1 MEKIYTALGLMS
13 GTSLDGI
20 DASILSSDGENIID
34 TKINKFHP
42 YDTKFRKNLGDY
54 ITNINSL
61 KDIKKS
67 QTEYE
72 RLEEE
77 LTKRHVKLSRQIIAD
92 FGKVDF
98 VGFHGQTI
106 IHRFK
111 EKYSIQM
118 GDAKLM
124 SKLLKTKVIYNF
136 RKSDIENG
144 GTGAPLA
151 PIYHYKL
158 SKKLNITEPN
168 IFLNIGGIANITYIN
183 KKIMKATD
191 IGPGNVW
198 MDEWIKENNLNT
210 VRKKKWGGVKISFDP
225 SGGLAENTF
234 PDLDIARHWVRYMH
248 PEALSKGRIIKGKR
262 IMYSLNRG
270 DYTDISTTDIGTLT
284 YATAQIISEC
294 IGTFEGLKN
303 LILCGGGRKN
313 NTLIKYIKN
322 MILKNSPAKGL
333 SNIKIKKID
342 DHGVDGDFVES
353 QAFAYLAIRSFLKLP
368 ISFPETT
375 GCIKPST
382 GGVLVKNF

>member
-234 PDLDIARHWVRYMH
+234 PDLDIARYWVRYMH
-248 PEALSKGRIIKGKR
+248 PEVLSKGRIIKGKR

>member
-234 PDLDIARHWVRYMH
+234 PDLDIARYWVRYMH

>member
-1 MEKIYTALGLMS
+1 MS

-234 PDLDIARHWVRYMH
+234 PDLDIARYWVRYMH